1 MPIGIVMIP
10 QHTMWRLLRNC
21 LDCDRFEAAIQAVI
35 QRHEALHTAFQV
47 ISTTGEP
54 EQFTFCREG
63 FVLGRKT
70 IANGSDINA
79 EFLDFRDHVF
89 DLDNGGTLKA
99 SILQLSRDTHV
110 FMLCYL
116 HIVMDGI
123 SLRTFLGDLNQSYV
137 SPGVSQ
143 PASQYL
149 DYAIAESKQLKGQ
162 AIKDDLKYWKQ
173 QFETPVDCLPLLPFS
188 RVQSRPPLSISKS
201 FTARAFIKKET
212 VARVKECSRQS
223 GSASFHFYAAAL
235 QVLSSNSLMV
245 HLTNCASALL
255 MQTGTTTDI
264 STPLDSN

>member
-1 MPIGIVMIP
+1 
-10 QHTMWRLLRNC
+10 
-21 LDCDRFEAAIQAVI
+21 
-35 QRHEALHTAFQV
+35 
-47 ISTTGEP
+47 
-54 EQFTFCREG
+54 
-63 FVLGRKT
+63 
-70 IANGSDINA
+70 
-79 EFLDFRDHVF
+79 
-89 DLDNGGTLKA
+89 
-99 SILQLSRDTHV
+99 
-110 FMLCYL
+110 MLCYL

-235 QVLSSNSLMV
+235 QVLLFQLLNGSFDELCIGIADANR
-245 HLTNCASALL
+245 HDDRYFDTNIHVRGPRAL
-255 MQTGTTTDI
+255 
-264 STPLDSN
+264 